1 MAGLIRVTALA
12 ASRRRAGFA
21 FGKTPLVFG
30 RESLGEGIDGLRQ
43 IAAIVADPLLLV
55 EVSDEDQPDSFRLV
69 NDAEREMFGDLVRS
83 YELHNDRAGAEQAVK
98 ELLAGL
104 VAKNELQSPEGAEDE
119 DDDAAASDSDAGA
132 KADGGTDAAPAV
144 DTSPAPDAAA
154 ASGEQ
159 SRAGADA
166 SGAAPAADAD
176 AGKQPEDT
184 QQPPVAA
191 TDTAKPS
198 GDKPAKPAGSSGRKS
213 RAAAAPAA
221 KG

>member
-43 IAAIVADPLLLV
+43 IAAIVADPVLLV
-55 EVSDEDQPDSFRLV
+55 EVNDEDRPESFRLI
-69 NDAEREMFGDLVRS
+69 DEAERETFRDLVRA
-83 YELHNDRAGAEQAVK
+83 YELHDNRDAAEQAVK

-104 VAKNELQSPEGAEDE
+104 VASKELQSPEGAEDE
-119 DDDAAASDSDAGA
+119 DDDAAASESDAGA
-132 KADGGTDAAPAV
+132 KVDENKNGSSAV
-144 DTSPAPDAAA
+144 DTPPAPDAAA

-166 SGAAPAADAD
+166 SGAAPAAGAD

-191 TDTAKPS
+191 PDTAKPS

-213 RAAAAPAA
+213 KAAAARAA